1 MSANEKSQ
9 QKLAE
14 ITKKLEEGV
23 KSVFS
28 SEDYTEYLRI
38 MSTFYHYS
46 ASNSLLIYLQRP
58 DATAVGSYTHW
69 RSLDRQVNKGEHG
82 ILIICPVSYRKEK
95 EKIDP
100 VTKQPVLDK
109 NGNAVKE
116 VAIVTRYKVGYTY
129 DVSQTSGKPLPEI
142 VHDLQGT
149 VSEYDRLLEAIQDV
163 SPVPISFEAVPGNAK
178 GFYNFEENRIAIK
191 AGMPQEQTIKTAIH
205 EVAHSI
211 LDNKEAQAAQEQPV
225 SRSEREIRAESV
237 AYCVCCHLGIDTSD
251 YSFGYVAS
259 WSRDKTAKDL
269 LSCMDSIRTTA
280 AEIIGKIDSR
290 MQEQE
295 QQREEVQPVEVYK
308 ETCQYAKEHGQTEQ
322 FKESLQ
328 LNVDCKKA
336 IEEAIKSS
344 YDGMHLSPECVQP
357 VLEQY
362 GADRVSYV
370 LATTVQSKDW
380 DSRFSPDNRKWAQG
394 IRSVPDVDYFGS
406 DRRWEYC
413 VNTHSAVLDAFVS
426 QVRQEIQ
433 VREKASVTKQP
444 EQRQRKKGRHR

>member
-1 MSANEKSQ
+1 MGANEKSR

-46 ASNSLLIYLQRP
+46 ASNSLLIYLQKP

-69 RSLDRQVNKGEHG
+69 RSLDRQVNRGEHG
-82 ILIICPVSYRKEK
+82 IQIICPMAYHHEK

-100 VTKQPVLDK
+100 ITKQPVLDR
-109 NGNAVKE
+109 NGNPVKE
-116 VAIVTRYKVGYTY
+116 VAVVTRYEVGYTY

-142 VHDLQGT
+142 VHDLQGM

-163 SPVPISFEAVPGNAK
+163 SPVPISFENIPGSAK
-178 GFYNFEENRIAIK
+178 GYFNFEENRIAVR
-191 AGMPQEQTIKTAIH
+191 AGMSQEQTIKTAIH
-205 EVAHSI
+205 EVAHSL
-211 LDNKEAQAAQEQPV
+211 LDSKEAQAQERPIT
-225 SRSEREIRAESV
+225 RAEREIRAESV

-251 YSFGYVAS
+251 YSFGYVAG
-259 WSRDKTAKDL
+259 WSRDKTAKEL
-269 LSCMDSIRTTA
+269 LGCMDSIRTTS
-280 AEIIGKIDSR
+280 AEIIGKIDSK

-336 IEEAIKSS
+336 IEEAIKSN

-357 VLEQY
+357 VLKQY
-362 GADRVSYV
+362 GAERVSYV

-380 DSRFSPDNRKWAQG
+380 DTQFSPDNRNWAQG
-394 IRSVPDVDYFGS
+394 IRSVPDVDYFGN
-406 DRRWEYC
+406 DKRWKYC
-413 VNTHSAVLDAFVS
+413 INTHSAVLDGFVT
-426 QVRQEIQ
+426 Q
-433 VREKASVTKQP
+433 VRETMQKREKAPITKQP
-444 EQRQRKKGRHR
+444 EQKQRKKGRHR